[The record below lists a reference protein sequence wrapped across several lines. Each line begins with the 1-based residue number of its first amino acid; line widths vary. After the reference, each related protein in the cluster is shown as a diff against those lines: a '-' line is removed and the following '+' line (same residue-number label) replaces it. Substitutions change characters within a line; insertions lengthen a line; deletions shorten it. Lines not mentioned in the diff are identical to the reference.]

1 MGKRF
6 LLPALLLPVLLAA
19 CSAAS
24 PAAVP
29 MTPLQSAQTVSE
41 ESAAEPFLYE
51 NTELGFTFE
60 VPARWDWDNYKIV
73 VSHGEQ
79 AEDGTEYSQV
89 AFCFQSDSE
98 SPLLTIYRVSSSW
111 WRQSGGKGASFL
123 GERGEETFC
132 YALPMAAVYN
142 GEEKTALY
150 ASMMLTPAE
159 VESGF
164 TLMDENDVSYV
175 EGVVTE
181 AAMHSLVLE
190 TGSGQTLS
198 FVFDE
203 SCASGLTDGLLLG
216 DTLRIGYRGELDGA
230 DTRHVTV
237 VSMETL
243 SRRAKDSSGALR
255 TGGEEEPVPIE
266 AEEAS

>member
-6 LLPALLLPVLLAA
+6 LLPALLLSAVLAA

-24 PAAVP
+24 PETAP
-29 MTPLQSAQTVSE
+29 MTALQSAQTVSQ
-41 ESAAEPFLYE
+41 ESPAEPFLYE

-79 AEDGTEYSQV
+79 TEDGMEYSKV

-98 SPLLTIYRVSSSW
+98 SPLLAICRVPSSW
-111 WRQSGGKGASFL
+111 WRKNGGGTEAVFLAS
-123 GERGEETFC
+123 RGEETFC
-132 YALPMAAVYN
+132 YTLPASAVYN

-150 ASMMLTPAE
+150 ASMMLTAAE
-159 VESGF
+159 VETGF
-164 TLMDENDVSYV
+164 TLMDEDDVSYV

-190 TGSGQTLS
+190 TADGLSLS
-198 FVFDE
+198 FSYDADA
-203 SCASGLTDGLLLG
+203 ASGLTDGLLPG
-216 DTLRIGYRGELDGA
+216 DTLRVGYRGALDGT

-243 SRRAKDSSGALR
+243 ARRAKDSSGALR
-255 TGGEEEPVPIE
+255 AGDEEEPVPIE
-266 AEEAS
+266 EGE